1 MKRKSTLPLDE
12 HLPILNEMVEVGTDD
27 FFYTRLKARL
37 EKESGGAE
45 WSFPIKPVWLVATL
59 FILLAVNCFTLIKQS
74 NSTDVQNETSSIQ
87 SFATSY
93 DQTINTSIQ

>member
-1 MKRKSTLPLDE
+1 MEQKSTIPLDD
-12 HLPILNEMVEVGTDD
+12 HLPILNEMVEIGTDD

-37 EKESGGAE
+37 EKESGDSE
-45 WSFPIKPVWLVATL
+45 WNFPIKPVWLVATL
-59 FILLAVNCFTLIKQS
+59 FVLLAANCFTLLKQY

>member
-1 MKRKSTLPLDE
+1 MKRKSTIPLDE

-37 EKESGGAE
+37 EKEAGDAQ
-45 WSFPIKPVWLVATL
+45 WNFPVKPAWLIATL

-74 NSTDVQNETSSIQ
+74 NSTDMQNETSSIQ
-87 SFATSY
+87 SFAASY